1 LNTRVVIEQAKGAL
15 ARVHG
20 ISVDEAFER
29 MRRYTRGHNR
39 KLSEVAY
46 AVLSDLTSVAGL
58 TRT

>member
-1 LNTRVVIEQAKGAL
+1 VIEQAKGVL